1 MRDWGLWSESRLY
14 MILETEQSITR
25 SKERSRNGESGVEG
39 VGGGPIHLKEL
50 RLVLIL
56 FFILLEYN

>member
-1 MRDWGLWSESRLY
+1 

-39 VGGGPIHLKEL
+39 VGGGVLHE
-50 RLVLIL
+50 RLDI
-56 FFILLEYN
+56 NSGW